1 MVVHVEPELAG
12 AAGLDVRRLDGVAL
26 DALAH
31 ADSGVLP
38 FLQTNRGLSYSN
50 PDNTVRPAY
59 KVLGC
64 KVNTLVG
71 SIFGSSQKKP
81 ALLFKL
87 YPLGQ
92 PGPVLYGQ
100 FSVAKTLT

>member
-59 KVLGC
+59 KVHGC
-64 KVNTLVG
+64 KVNPLVW
-71 SIFGSSQKKP
+71 SIFGWSQ
-81 ALLFKL
+81 
-87 YPLGQ
+87 
-92 PGPVLYGQ
+92 
-100 FSVAKTLT
+100 S